1 MVNDFWNSAATGTCA
16 LQTPFFSTKRYTEFL
31 GCTLLAPVAPAR
43 SHRRS
48 CIGDVHTTHST
59 TVPTVTPTMLS
70 SSAKSFCTPKRLH
83 HVKLKGLPKINT
95 TCCAD
100 AVKTHKFNASIK
112 NFGPARLEETAQSR
126 WNQLT
131 SFIHQPPVDAFG
143 RMGRQ
148 NTDWCD
154 TNLKVIEPATTAA
167 SLYEMEAGPKC
178 QEPKCP
184 QEN

>member
-59 TVPTVTPTMLS
+59 TVSTVIPTMLS

-95 TCCAD
+95 TCWAD

-131 SFIHQPPVDAFG
+131 SF
-143 RMGRQ
+143 
-148 NTDWCD
+148 
-154 TNLKVIEPATTAA
+154 
-167 SLYEMEAGPKC
+167 LYLYLY
-178 QEPKCP
+178 
-184 QEN
+184 N

>member
-1 MVNDFWNSAATGTCA
+1 M
-16 LQTPFFSTKRYTEFL
+16 
-31 GCTLLAPVAPAR
+31 LAPVAPAR

-143 RMGRQ
+143 RRERQ
-148 NTDWCD
+148 TLTGVMLTWKSL
-154 TNLKVIEPATTAA
+154 NLQQQRQAFMRWKQDPNVKNLNALRRTRAESHRTAR
-167 SLYEMEAGPKC
+167 KC
-178 QEPKCP
+178 A
-184 QEN
+184 NDYWI